1 MVPTTE
7 TGYVAGIQPATL
19 SGTPY
24 GAEAA
29 GFAGISAALF
39 PFGEPVGGERTH
51 KSESMIR
58 VSQLTKYYGNF
69 AALEDVSFTINRG
82 EVVGL
87 LGLNGAGKTTCL
99 RVLTGY
105 LVPSAG
111 ECFID
116 GMNVFANPLEVKKRM
131 GYLPE
136 VPPLYPEMTVEDYLR
151 FVARLRGISK
161 ADFDAEFMR
170 VTELTQLELARRSLI
185 QHLSLG
191 FRKRVGIAQSLIGSP
206 PVLIFDE
213 PVSGLDP
220 VQIVEVRKLIR
231 RLAGDH
237 TILISSHILTE
248 VSQTCDRVIVV
259 HKGRMAGELTGP
271 ELQTGLENRFME
283 MTATPVTEVGR

>member
-1 MVPTTE
+1 
-7 TGYVAGIQPATL
+7 
-19 SGTPY
+19 
-24 GAEAA
+24 
-29 GFAGISAALF
+29 
-39 PFGEPVGGERTH
+39 
-51 KSESMIR
+51 MIR
-58 VSQLTKYYGNF
+58 VSQLTKYYGDF
-69 AALEDVSFTINRG
+69 AALEDVNFSIEKG

-87 LGLNGAGKTTCL
+87 LGLNGAGKTTTL

-111 ECFID
+111 ECSID
-116 GMNVFANPLEVKKRM
+116 GINVFAHPLEVKHRM

-151 FVARLRGISK
+151 FVARLRGIVERE
-161 ADFDAEFMR
+161 AFEAEFIR

-185 QHLSLG
+185 RHLSLG
-191 FRKRVGIAQSLIGSP
+191 FRKRVGIAQALIGSP

-248 VSQTCDRVIVV
+248 VSQTCDRVIVI
-259 HKGRMAGELTGP
+259 HKGRLAGELAGD
-271 ELQTGLENRFME
+271 ELQSGLEERFMQ
-283 MTATPVTEVGR
+283 MTAAPVTEVGR